1 MPKKPA
7 DARARS
13 RTKAHPGK
21 TGSKASKTRAAR
33 RPASAAARKGA
44 RKIAP
49 AKRATKTSRVKK
61 ANRSKPN
68 PQRLHPI
75 AESELNPTQRE
86 LVAAIAS
93 GPRGKFSWG
102 GPFAAWLHAPELGLI
117 AQRLGAYCRYGT
129 SLPPR
134 LSEFA
139 ILVTAAHWR
148 AQYEWHVHAPIAE
161 KQGVAP
167 ATIADLR
174 RERSPRRAPK
184 DEHAVFAFLHE
195 LYHTKRV
202 RTATYRTLE
211 QIIGTQALVELVG
224 LAGYYAT
231 VAMTLDAFEMALP
244 DGAPLPFREAA
255 R

>member
-1 MPKKPA
+1 MPKKPLHKKPVHKKLA
-7 DARARS
+7 GPRAQ
-13 RTKAHPGK
+13 AA
-21 TGSKASKTRAAR
+21 SKAKSKTRL
-33 RPASAAARKGA
+33 SRK
-44 RKIAP
+44 AP
-49 AKRATKTSRVKK
+49 AQAKQARHR
-61 ANRSKPN
+61 KPD
-68 PQRLHPI
+68 PQRLRPI
-75 AESELNPTQRE
+75 GESELTDTQRE

-102 GPFAAWLHAPELGLI
+102 GPFAAWLYAPELGLI

-161 KQGVAP
+161 KQGVAA
-167 ATIADLR
+167 ATIADLKR
-174 RERSPRRAPK
+174 GRAPRKAPK
-184 DEHAVFAFLHE
+184 DERAMFGFLDE
-195 LYHTKRV
+195 LYRAKRV
-202 RTATYRTLE
+202 RKATYKTLE
-211 QIIGTQALVELVG
+211 GLIGTQAMVELVG
-224 LAGYYAT
+224 LAGYYTT

-244 DGAPLPFREAA
+244 EGAPLHFKEPA

>member
-1 MPKKPA
+1 MPKTIGKKTLGKKTPVKKMPRKKTSA
-7 DARARS
+7 GLRAQ
-13 RTKAHPGK
+13 
-21 TGSKASKTRAAR
+21 TGSKTRH
-33 RPASAAARKGA
+33 G
-44 RKIAP
+44 
-49 AKRATKTSRVKK
+49 
-61 ANRSKPN
+61 KPN
-68 PQRLHPI
+68 PQRLRPV
-75 AESELNPTQRE
+75 AESELNDTQRE

-102 GPFAAWLHAPELGLI
+102 GPFGAWLHAPELGLI

-161 KQGVAP
+161 KQGVSAK
-167 ATIADLR
+167 TIADLR
-174 RERSPRRAPK
+174 RGRAPRGAPK
-184 DEHAVFAFLHE
+184 DERAMFGFLNE
-195 LYHTKRV
+195 LYRAKRV
-202 RTATYRTLE
+202 HTATYKALE
-211 QIIGTQALVELVG
+211 SLIGTQAMVELVG
-224 LAGYYAT
+224 LAGYYTT

-244 DGAPLPFREAA
+244 EGAPLPFSEPA